1 MANTARTEGGLID
14 ERPVEIIDGEVV
26 MMSPAKVNHNRVSG
40 NIYHFFRNYL
50 KGKTCEPFDDGY
62 LLYFSKDN
70 QFIPDGMIVC
80 NPDIVK
86 DDGIYGAPDLV
97 IEVLSPSTSQNDKV
111 RKKAVYGRYGVKEYW
126 IISTGDCSVEVYLPE
141 NGKLELKNVYAMES
155 VHVVKSLDEQE
166 KTEFQA
172 TEFRCSLFPDLP
184 IPMEMIF
191 EGVTR

>member
-14 ERPVEIIDGEVV
+14 ERPVEIIDGEAV

-62 LLYFSKDN
+62 LLYFSKEN

-141 NGKLELKNVYAMES
+141 NGKLELKNIYTLES
-155 VHVVKSLDEQE
+155 VHVVKSLAEQE
-166 KTEFQA
+166 KIEFQA
-172 TEFRCSLFPDLP
+172 TEFRSSLFPDLP